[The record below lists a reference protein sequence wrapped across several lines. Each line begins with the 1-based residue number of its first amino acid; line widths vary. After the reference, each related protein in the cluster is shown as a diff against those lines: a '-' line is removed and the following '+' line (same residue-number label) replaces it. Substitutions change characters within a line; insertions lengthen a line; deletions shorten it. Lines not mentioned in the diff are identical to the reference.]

1 MSATGPTSI
10 AVIAEALSRKSRWNA
25 GIVHAF
31 ARDSLLPLRVSSLG
45 ADGFPQVTSL
55 WFRLEAGR
63 FLCCTQRGS
72 LLARNVVRDGR
83 VGFEL
88 AVNEPPYLGISGSA
102 DACLLDDDP
111 APLLTALADHYLGE
125 RDAPLRDWLLS
136 RVATE
141 VVVALTPRRITSWDF
156 RGRMSAPRQQ
166 GG

>member
-10 AVIAEALSRKSRWNA
+10 AAIAAALSPRSRWNA

-31 ARDSLLPLRVSSLG
+31 ARDSLLPLRVSSLD
-45 ADGFPQVTSL
+45 ADGYPQVTSL

-72 LLARNVVRDGR
+72 LLARNVARDGR

-88 AVNEPPYLGISGSA
+88 AVNEPPYHGISGRA
-102 DACLLDDDP
+102 EACLSDDDP
-111 APLLTALADHYLGE
+111 APLLAALADHYLAG
-125 RDAPLRDWLLS
+125 RDPALREWLLS

-156 RGRMSAPRQQ
+156 RGRMSAP
-166 GG
+166 G